1 MKFHLSAFC
10 VAALLGANIS
20 RAQEQKQDTTTHTTI
35 QLNEVILNADK
46 RTNPASSFVNT
57 ENAKRVVQPKNVADL
72 FEDVNG
78 FALIKRGNY
87 AIDPQLR
94 GAQYE
99 QLNIQF
105 NGGTKVMH
113 ACPNRMDPITT
124 HVVPEEIQKIEVIK
138 GPYSVRYGATFGGI
152 INLVTHKSTNEK
164 QGYQG
169 KLSFG
174 DESNGNSI
182 TTMANIKYNQEN
194 FDAAVNFGYRDFG
207 NYEDGNGNEI
217 PASFKS
223 TDYGI
228 QLGYTFNSNQRLQL
242 GFRQS
247 FGRDVLHAGLPMDTE
262 EDNSSIA
269 SVDYKYEVSS
279 KKLQEVNAKA
289 YYSYVDHLM
298 ANTMRPSFSRV
309 EAQSTVD
316 ATTVGGKLEF
326 IWNFLG
332 THELYTGLDAVHIS
346 RDGFRDRV
354 MKQNMMGQ
362 NLANPMEFTDKIW
375 QDSRITDYGVFAE
388 SNISLSNSW
397 LLKVGG
403 RYDLVNAKS
412 NDPADDFLAYYPD
425 LDSRIEHNFS
435 GTTTLKYAAKEN
447 LMVEL
452 AFGRGVRSAN
462 MIERFIN
469 HFTVGQ
475 DPFEHVGNPNLKAE
489 VNHQFELGLKGYSVF
504 ETTFLD
510 KWSYSAST
518 YYADYN
524 NYIAPLIDESLAK
537 KYMPASEP
545 TAVKRFVNIDNAY
558 KTGFEASSG
567 IDFLTNL
574 NVTAEMAYVYT
585 RNEDLDESLPL
596 TPPLTTR
603 FHLAFEKEKF
613 WAKASYVLVS
623 EQDEIAPS
631 FGESVTNGYGL
642 VNLRLGGQPFKHL
655 DVGLAA
661 LNLFDVAYNNH
672 LNFSFTNQANFGRV
686 PINDPG
692 RNLSVFVQYSF

>member
-1 MKFHLSAFC
+1 MKFQLSAFC
-10 VAALLGANIS
+10 ATTLFGVNVFVG
-20 RAQEQKQDTTTHTTI
+20 QEQKKDTSTTKTI
-35 QLNEVILNADK
+35 HLNEVILNADK
-46 RTNPASSFVNT
+46 KTNPAASFINT
-57 ENAKRVVQPKNVADL
+57 QNAKRVVQPKNVADL
-72 FEDVNG
+72 FENVNG

-87 AIDPQLR
+87 AIDPSLR

-152 INLVTHKSTNEK
+152 LNLVTRKNIDER
-164 QGYQG
+164 QGYHG

-182 TTMANIKYNQEN
+182 TTMANIDSTKDDFN
-194 FDAAVNFGYRDFG
+194 AAVNFGYRDFG
-207 NYEDGNGNEI
+207 NYEDGDGNEI

-223 TDYGI
+223 TDYGV
-228 QLGYTFNSNQRLQL
+228 QLGYSFNNQRLQL

-279 KKLQEVNAKA
+279 KKLQEINAKA

-298 ANTMRPSFSRV
+298 TNTLRPSFSRV
-309 EAQSTVD
+309 AAESAVD
-316 ATTVGGKLEF
+316 ATTLGGKLELM
-326 IWNFLG
+326 WNFLG
-332 THELYTGLDAVHIS
+332 NHKLCTGLDALHIS
-346 RDGFRDRV
+346 RDGLRDRI
-354 MKQNMMGQ
+354 MKQNTMGQ

-388 SNISLSNSW
+388 TDISLSNFL
-397 LLKVGG
+397 LLKVGA

-425 LDSRIEHNFS
+425 LDSRILHNFS
-435 GTTTLKYAAKEN
+435 GTTTLKYAANEN

-504 ETTFLD
+504 EGTFLD

-518 YYADYN
+518 YYANYN
-524 NYIAPLIDESLAK
+524 NYIAPLIDESLSK
-537 KYMPASEP
+537 KYMPAAEP

-558 KTGFEASSG
+558 KTGFELSTG
-567 IDFLTNL
+567 VDFLTNL

-585 RNEDLDESLPL
+585 KNQDLDESLPL

-603 FHLAFEKEKF
+603 FHLAFEKEKL
-613 WAKASYVLVS
+613 WAKASYVIVS

-642 VNLRLGGQPFKHL
+642 VNLRLGGQPFKHF
-655 DVGLAA
+655 DVGFAA